1 MFTQQ
6 RMISGN
12 GYFCSPNME
21 DFAKRMVRQEIEQEQ
36 IRSEIRQ
43 GLRPAPSHQNWGVWD
58 ISDRH

>member
-1 MFTQQ
+1 
-6 RMISGN
+6 MISGN

-43 GLRPAPSHQNWGVWD
+43 GLRPAPSHQDWGVWN